1 MSLKII
7 QDRSKYLE
15 QKRKSCLLEIIF
27 MVFKFWE
34 PIHAYGKF
42 KFTDCKIPKRPC
54 FKFSIY
60 YQWTNALFYK
70 RVIEILTRS
79 QANMG
84 GREKRCQDIRQISA
98 GRDMLQVFEIAQY
111 FICRQVLEQLS
122 LLSIIEYYLGSR
134 LDVYSLAN
142 DVLTLIS

>member
-1 MSLKII
+1 
-7 QDRSKYLE
+7 
-15 QKRKSCLLEIIF
+15 

-84 GREKRCQDIRQISA
+84 GREKRCQDIDRSLLVEICFKF
-98 GRDMLQVFEIAQY
+98 FEIAQY
-111 FICRQVLEQLS
+111 FICR
-122 LLSIIEYYLGSR
+122 
-134 LDVYSLAN
+134 
-142 DVLTLIS
+142 

>member
-1 MSLKII
+1 
-7 QDRSKYLE
+7 
-15 QKRKSCLLEIIF
+15 
-27 MVFKFWE
+27 MVFQFWE

-54 FKFSIY
+54 VKFSIY

-84 GREKRCQDIRQISA
+84 GREKKCQDIDR
-98 GRDMLQVFEIAQY
+98 
-111 FICRQVLEQLS
+111 S
-122 LLSIIEYYLGSR
+122 LLVEICFKFLK
-134 LDVYSLAN
+134 SLN
-142 DVLTLIS
+142 ISFVDRF